1 MLSQDFEKYNSKKRR
16 INVPPVNIFQK
27 SLSVIRKMNK
37 QRTERTCLLFLFN
50 ECDANNNA
58 VALVEFTYNI
68 Q

>member
-1 MLSQDFEKYNSKKRR
+1 MLSQHFEKYNSKKRR

-27 SLSVIRKMNK
+27 SLSMIRKMNK